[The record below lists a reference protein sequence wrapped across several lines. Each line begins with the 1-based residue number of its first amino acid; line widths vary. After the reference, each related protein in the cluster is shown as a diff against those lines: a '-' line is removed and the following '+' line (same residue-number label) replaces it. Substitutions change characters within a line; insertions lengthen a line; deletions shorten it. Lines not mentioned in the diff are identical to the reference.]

1 MLKDVIAKLDI
12 RRRQVYVEAVI
23 MEVSQSKLRE
33 LGTELGAAGGFQT
46 NNNEVTVF
54 GGFNQAPEDIAA
66 ITNLTGIDIGL
77 STVNIRAL
85 LTALQSSSDVNV
97 LSMPQILT
105 LNKQKAKIVVAQN
118 VPFVT
123 GTSQTA
129 GAVTQRQIQR
139 QDVGVTLEITP
150 EILEGNRVKMD
161 IRQEISTLEETV
173 QEVLIELGPT
183 TNKREAT
190 TTVIVSSGQTVV
202 IGGLMRDDIT
212 KVVRKIPLLGDIP
225 LLGWLFKFQS
235 KRQVKSNLLIFITP
249 YIVTEDEDLDLLRE
263 RKRGDMKQAMSEGVL
278 GRLNQGNDILNSI
291 NPPGDT
297 R

>member
-161 IRQEISTLEETV
+161 IRQEISTLEETP
-173 QEVLIELGPT
+173 QTVLIALGPT

-190 TTVIVSSGQTVV
+190 TTVIVASGQTVV